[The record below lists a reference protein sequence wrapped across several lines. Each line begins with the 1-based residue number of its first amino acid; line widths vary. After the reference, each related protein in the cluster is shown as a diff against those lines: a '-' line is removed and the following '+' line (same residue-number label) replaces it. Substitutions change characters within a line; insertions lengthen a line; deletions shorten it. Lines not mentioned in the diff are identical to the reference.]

1 MILGLCVWN
10 LLDQA
15 QLYLGRLTQ
24 FTPDRKYFSILGVN
38 DFFGHWMLKMSSK
51 SNKIV
56 TYPSRVRVANGHWSI
71 LHALQTLLDKRACV
85 LYANT
90 RQVAFMAR
98 RIRCRLSDSIQ
109 APAGLLAQTSGEIF
123 MRQPRETP
131 SGTRHVPSY
140 FRHAVTRR
148 DSLDA
153 HSESDQPQCLDE
165 FRVLLPLNT

>member
-24 FTPDRKYFSILGVN
+24 FTPDRKYFSILGIN

-56 TYPSRVRVANGHWSI
+56 TYPSRVRVANGHWNI

-90 RQVAFMAR
+90 RQVAFWQGE
-98 RIRCRLSDSIQ
+98 SDAGYLI
-109 APAGLLAQTSGEIF
+109 PFRPPVGLLAKTNGEIF

-131 SGTRHVPSY
+131 SGTRHGPFYS
-140 FRHAVTRR
+140 RHAVTRR

-153 HSESDQPQCLDE
+153 HNESDQPQYLDE